1 MKLCLVVQWN
11 KYFKRVFLSLEKI
24 NSFSLDEKIVLFSM
38 RDWKAIIRRR
48 EKLKLDAEIYIL

>member
-1 MKLCLVVQWN
+1 MK
-11 KYFKRVFLSLEKI
+11 
-24 NSFSLDEKIVLFSM
+24 KIVLFSV

>member
-24 NSFSLDEKIVLFSM
+24 NSFSLDEKIVLFSV

>member
-1 MKLCLVVQWN
+1 MKLCLVVQRN

>member
-24 NSFSLDEKIVLFSM
+24 NSFSLNEKIVLFSV

>member
-11 KYFKRVFLSLEKI
+11 KYFKCVFLSLEKI
-24 NSFSLDEKIVLFSM
+24 NSFSLDEKIVLFSV